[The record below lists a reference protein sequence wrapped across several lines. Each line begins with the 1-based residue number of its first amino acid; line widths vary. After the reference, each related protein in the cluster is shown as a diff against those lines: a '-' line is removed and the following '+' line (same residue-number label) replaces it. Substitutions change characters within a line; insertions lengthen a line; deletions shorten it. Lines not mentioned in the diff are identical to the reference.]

1 MIFVDTKDSD
11 LIKRFMT
18 SDEVWDNLSDDMSDK
33 LNYEPDLSTG
43 SLWLKVMINDNFAG
57 LALMEN
63 YNLTTLKLHPY
74 LLKGYKIY
82 SRELIKELL
91 TLFLKTPAFVNKL
104 VVEIPTHRKIVY
116 NLAKKIGFVDEGI
129 NRGSFLKNGVFL
141 DQWNLG
147 LTKKEVKNITW
158 EI

>member
-1 MIFVDTKDSD
+1 MIFVNTKDSKF
-11 LIKRFMT
+11 IKSFMT
-18 SDEVWDNLSDDMSDK
+18 SDEVWSNFSDDMSEK
-33 LNYEPDLSTG
+33 LNYEPDLSTR
-43 SLWLKVMINDNFAG
+43 SLWLKVMINNDLAG

-74 LLKGYKIY
+74 LLKDYRVY

-91 TLFLKTPAFVNKL
+91 ALFLKTPAFVNKL

-129 NRGSFLKNGVFL
+129 NRESFLKDGVFL

-147 LTKKEVKNITW
+147 LTKKEVKKI
-158 EI
+158 I